1 MFLSI
6 FLSAHGYK
14 NNNLG
19 YFCKLF
25 LVILITVLAISI
37 SITKKKAVELNI
49 IKLLC

>member
-19 YFCKLF
+19 YFF
-25 LVILITVLAISI
+25 FFFFVILIYRIGDFYFDNEKESRGT
-37 SITKKKAVELNI
+37 
-49 IKLLC
+49 

>member
-25 LVILITVLAISI
+25 LVIYRIGDFYFDNEKESRGT
-37 SITKKKAVELNI
+37 
-49 IKLLC
+49 

>member
-25 LVILITVLAISI
+25 LAISI

>member
-25 LVILITVLAISI
+25 LVILIYRIGDFYFDNEKEIRGT
-37 SITKKKAVELNI
+37 
-49 IKLLC
+49 

>member
-14 NNNLG
+14 NNNSG

-25 LVILITVLAISI
+25 LVILIYRIGDFYFDNEKESRGT
-37 SITKKKAVELNI
+37 
-49 IKLLC
+49 

>member
-14 NNNLG
+14 NNLG

-25 LVILITVLAISI
+25 LVILIYRIGDFYFDNEKESRGT
-37 SITKKKAVELNI
+37 
-49 IKLLC
+49 

>member
-19 YFCKLF
+19 YFFFLF
-25 LVILITVLAISI
+25 LVILIYRIGDFYFDNEKESRGT
-37 SITKKKAVELNI
+37 
-49 IKLLC
+49 

>member
-6 FLSAHGYK
+6 FFSAYGYK

-25 LVILITVLAISI
+25 LVILIYRMGDFYFDNGKESRGT
-37 SITKKKAVELNI
+37 
-49 IKLLC
+49 

>member
-25 LVILITVLAISI
+25 LVILIYRIGDFYLDNEKESRGT
-37 SITKKKAVELNI
+37 
-49 IKLLC
+49 

>member
-25 LVILITVLAISI
+25 LVILIYRIGDFYFDNE
-37 SITKKKAVELNI
+37 KLNCYADS
-49 IKLLC
+49 KRDS